1 MSRRLRRSLI
11 TVLLV
16 LLLLALIVGMLGLY
30 VVRRS
35 FPNVDGTLAVP
46 GLQAPVTVYRNM
58 SGVPQIYASNE
69 HDLFM
74 AQGFIHAQDRFW
86 QMDFWRHVG
95 SGTLSEMF
103 GESQVDTD
111 KFLRTLGWAR
121 VAKQELAQASP
132 AEVAVL
138 QAYADGVNAY
148 LAQRQGTALSLEYGI
163 LKLLNPGYQPAPW
176 TPLNS
181 LTWAKAMAWDLGGN
195 MDDEIERSI
204 LLKTLTPEQV
214 AQLYPP
220 YPADHPTILQ
230 GYGQAS
236 TPQAAS
242 QLAAIRAAAPA
253 FSNLDASVQNLNQ
266 LLGAG
271 LAGIGSN
278 NWVVSG
284 DHTTTGAPLL
294 ANDPHLGIQ
303 MPSIWY
309 EIGLH
314 CQPVGPDCRYDVGGF
329 SFAGDPGVII
339 GHNDNI
345 AWGLTN
351 VGPDVQD
358 LYIEKINPDNPNQ
371 YEVNGKWV
379 DMTVV
384 DETIKVAGGDP
395 VDLKVRYTR
404 HGPIVSDTYKKL
416 EDFTKKAGIDLPAHY
431 ALALQWTALQPTQ
444 VFQSVLEYDRAQTWD
459 DFRNALKDFAVPSQ
473 NFIFA
478 DTKGDIGYQ
487 MPGLVPIRA
496 KGDGWLP
503 VPGWTDEYAWTG
515 YIPFDKLPSVLN
527 PDQGFIVTANNPVV
541 GQDYP
546 YFISRDWDYGF
557 RAARITQLIEAK
569 PKLSLQDMQA
579 IQGDDYDAAAAMT
592 LPYLTKLSLSG
603 PQSYA
608 VSLMK
613 SWDMQDKMDSAPAAI
628 FNLFWRDLILKTFL
642 NNLPDGTLPDGD
654 RAFVVFQNLLQQPN
668 SPWWDDPTT
677 PKVETRDDILKAAL
691 AQAITDGS
699 ASMGSD
705 LAKWQWGDIHQAVF
719 QNQSLGESG
728 VGPIESLLNRGPYA
742 VSGSTSIVNA
752 TSWKVAEGF
761 EVTTL
766 PSMRIVNDLSNWDNT
781 QWINTTGQS
790 GHAYNPNY
798 VEMADLWRNIQYLTM
813 TWSKDKVQSA
823 ATHTLTLQP

>member
-1 MSRRLRRSLI
+1 MSRRLRRSLVI
-11 TVLLV
+11 VLLI
-16 LLLLALIVGMLGLY
+16 LLLLALVIGMLGLY

-35 FPNVDGTLAVP
+35 FPNVDGSLTVP
-46 GLQAPVTVYRNM
+46 GLRAPVTVYRDM
-58 SGVPQIYASNE
+58 AGVPQIYASNE

-95 SGTLSEMF
+95 SGRLSEMF

-121 VAKQELAQASP
+121 VAQQELDQASP
-132 AEVAVL
+132 DEVAIL

-163 LKLLNPGYQPAPW
+163 LKLLNQGYQPDPW

-195 MDDEIERSI
+195 MDGEIERSI
-204 LLKTLTPEQV
+204 LLKTLTPDQV

-230 GYGQAS
+230 GYGQAAA
-236 TPQAAS
+236 PVAAS
-242 QLAAIRAAAPA
+242 QLAAIQDAAPA
-253 FSNLDASVQNLNQ
+253 FSNLDASVRNLNQ

-278 NWVVSG
+278 NWVISG

-294 ANDPHLGIQ
+294 ANDPHLAIQ

-309 EIGLH
+309 EVGLH
-314 CQPVGPDCRYDVGGF
+314 CDPVGPDCRYDVGGF

-339 GHNDNI
+339 GHNNDI

-404 HGPIVSDTYKKL
+404 HGPIVSDTYGKL

-431 ALALQWTALQPTQ
+431 ALALQWTALQPSQ
-444 VFQSVLEYDRAQTWD
+444 VFSSVLAYDRAQTWD
-459 DFRNALKDFAVPSQ
+459 DFRTALKDFAVPSQ

-515 YIPFDKLPSVLN
+515 YIPFDQLPNALN
-527 PDQGFIVTANNPVV
+527 PAQGFIVTANNPVV
-541 GQDYP
+541 GKDYP

-557 RAARITQLIEAK
+557 RAARITQLVEAK
-569 PKLSLQDMQA
+569 PKLGVQDLQA
-579 IQGDDYDAAAAMT
+579 IQGDDYDAAAAIT
-592 LPYLTKLSLSG
+592 LPYLTKLSFSG
-603 PQSYA
+603 TQAYA

-613 SWDMQDKMDSAPAAI
+613 NWDMQDRMESAPAAI
-628 FNLFWRDLILKTFL
+628 FNLFWRDLILKTFSDD
-642 NNLPDGTLPDGD
+642 LPDGPLPDGS
-654 RAFVVFQNLLQQPN
+654 RAFVVFQSLLQEPN
-668 SPWWDDPTT
+668 SPWWDDRST
-677 PKVETRDDILKAAL
+677 PAVETRDDILKAAL
-691 AQAITDGS
+691 AQAINDG
-699 ASMGSD
+699 AAAMGSD
-705 LAKWQWGDIHQAVF
+705 LGRWQWGDIHQAVF
-719 QNQSLGESG
+719 QNQSLGKSG

-742 VSGSTSIVNA
+742 VSGGTSIVNA
-752 TSWKVAEGF
+752 TAWKVAEGF
-761 EVTTL
+761 EVTSL

-790 GHAYNPNY
+790 GHTYSPNY
-798 VEMADLWRNIQYLTM
+798 VEMADLWRNIQYLPM

-823 ATHTLTLQP
+823 AMHTLTLQP